1 MPRRKETKVL
11 LTLEEVR
18 AAFEQQSSLSVKDA
32 LSIIHE
38 AQFLM
43 NLEPNVVAV
52 PPRAS
57 TYVFGDIHGQFYDL
71 MQLMDAAEVATLA
84 ERDAQLVFLGD
95 YVDRGAFSCEVILY
109 LLLLKIRFSDKVVLL
124 RGNHECESISSFY
137 GFRNEC
143 RVKYGISAYYHFLS
157 CFQSMPVAGLLS
169 TSQGE
174 ILCVH
179 GGLSPEMKTIDDI
192 QAIDRRREIPTDGLL
207 CDLLW
212 ADPKGFSGNEEE
224 MEMDTEAIWE
234 PNQARGCSYY
244 FNAAATF
251 EFLATNNLLSM
262 LRAHEYEDEGFTFH
276 FNSTECKILDK
287 RTDKSMPPLITVFSA
302 PNYCDSYGNAAAY
315 LLFKNEPFSWEI
327 QQIKTVGHPAPPIAS
342 AERGSDM
349 WRLFNQTLPFLPAS
363 KEFFDEVLW
372 LSDRQRAETR
382 IPSGLNA
389 STTSHS
395 AMHMKATS
403 TELSHEDPADRRRRL
418 TSEMHPQA
426 IRKVLDDEVNKW
438 ELVEDKTSPSGRE
451 SPPRIHRRPSL
462 SSMECNVEEAKI
474 DERPNLL
481 TIQELDTIKL
491 MFSLM
496 DTDGSLE
503 LSSAKVSQFILN
515 ILGEKISS
523 ADADR
528 YFDALDYDRNGVV
541 DFADILSWIAVMKA
555 NHNNRE
561 SDGILS
567 WSTVNTC
574 VRMTVRVVNSQNLL
588 LWLAF
593 GCLLRDFVVP
603 KQRKVIK
610 SSSIRLL
617 GSVSL
622 VLYMLGLL
630 SRDGAG
636 QERIWSRV
644 LSLQKTIGVTLQK
657 LGLK

>member
-1 MPRRKETKVL
+1 MRRRETKVL
-11 LTLEEVR
+11 LALTEVR
-18 AAFEQQSSLSVKDA
+18 EAFEQQSPLAVKDA

-52 PPRAS
+52 PHKAS
-57 TYVFGDIHGQFYDL
+57 TFVFGDIHGQFYDL
-71 MQLMDAAEVATLA
+71 MQLMDAAEAATL
-84 ERDAQLVFLGD
+84 EKRDAQLVFLGD
-95 YVDRGAFSCEVILY
+95 YVDRGAFSCEVMLY
-109 LLLLKIRFSDKVVLL
+109 LLLLKIRFPDKVVLL

-143 RVKYGISAYYHFLS
+143 RAKYGISAYYHFLS

-169 TSQGE
+169 TSRGK

-179 GGLSPEMKTIDDI
+179 GGLSPELKTIEDI

-212 ADPKGFSGNEEE
+212 SDPKDPSGNEEE
-224 MEMDTEAIWE
+224 VGQDTKATWE

-251 EFLATNNLLSM
+251 EFLTTNNLLSI

-276 FNSTECKILDK
+276 FNSTECKKLDK
-287 RTDKSMPPLITVFSA
+287 REDKSMPPLITVFSA
-302 PNYCDSYGNAAAY
+302 PNYCDSYGNTAAY
-315 LLFKNEPFSWEI
+315 LLFRNEPFSWEI

-342 AERGSDM
+342 TERGSDM

-363 KEFFDEVLW
+363 KEFFDEILW
-372 LSDRQRAETR
+372 LSDRQRAEKRVT
-382 IPSGLNA
+382 
-389 STTSHS
+389 TTSSIGNS
-395 AMHMKATS
+395 AGNTKISS
-403 TELSHEDPADRRRRL
+403 TELSHEDSADRRRRL

-438 ELVEDKTSPSGRE
+438 ELVEDKTSPSGLE

-462 SSMECNVEEAKI
+462 SSMEGNINETKT

-481 TIQELDTIKL
+481 TSQELDTIKL
-491 MFSLM
+491 IFSLM

-503 LSSAKVSQFILN
+503 LSSGKVSQFILN

-528 YFDALDYDRNGVV
+528 YLDALDYDRNGVV
-541 DFADILSWIAVMKA
+541 DFVDILSWIAVMKA

-561 SDGILS
+561 SNGIVS
-567 WSTVNTC
+567 WSTVHMC
-574 VRMTVRVVNSQNLL
+574 MRLMIRVVKSRKFL

-593 GCLLRDFVVP
+593 GCLLRDIIVP

-617 GSVSL
+617 GSASL

-630 SRDGAG
+630 SRGDAG
-636 QERIWSRV
+636 QGRIWSRV
-644 LSLQKTIGVTLQK
+644 LSLQHKVGTTLQK

>member
-1 MPRRKETKVL
+1 MPRRRETKVL
-11 LTLEEVR
+11 LTLAEVR
-18 AAFEQQSSLSVKDA
+18 AAFEQQTPLAVKDA

-43 NLEPNVVAV
+43 NLEVNVVAV
-52 PPRAS
+52 PPKAS

-84 ERDAQLVFLGD
+84 ERDVQLVFLGD
-95 YVDRGAFSCEVILY
+95 YVDRGAFSCEVMLY

-143 RVKYGISAYYHFLS
+143 RGKYGISAYYHFLS
-157 CFQSMPVAGLLS
+157 CFQSMPVAALLS
-169 TSQGE
+169 TSRGK

-179 GGLSPEMKTIDDI
+179 GGLSPELKSIEDI
-192 QAIDRRREIPTDGLL
+192 QAIDRRREVPTDGLL

-212 ADPKGFSGNEEE
+212 SDPKDPGGNEEDLE
-224 MEMDTEAIWE
+224 LNTEATWE

-251 EFLATNNLLSM
+251 EFLVTNNLLSM

-276 FNSTECKILDK
+276 FNSMECKKLDK
-287 RTDKSMPPLITVFSA
+287 REDKSMPPLITVFSA
-302 PNYCDSYGNAAAY
+302 PNYCDSYGNTAAY
-315 LLFKNEPFSWEI
+315 LLFRNEPFSWEI
-327 QQIKTVGHPAPPIAS
+327 QQIRTVGHPAPPIAS

-363 KEFFDEVLW
+363 KEFFEEVLW
-372 LSDRQRAETR
+372 LADGQRAKK
-382 IPSGLNA
+382 SVA
-389 STTSHS
+389 SNPNGSVTDHS
-395 AMHMKATS
+395 AEHTKATS
-403 TELSHEDPADRRRRL
+403 TELGHEDPADRRRRL

-438 ELVEDKTSPSGRE
+438 ELVEDNTSPSGRE

-462 SSMECNVEEAKI
+462 SSMESDVKETKT

-481 TIQELDTIKL
+481 TTQELDTIKL

-528 YFDALDYDRNGVV
+528 YLDALDYDRNGVV

-555 NHNNRE
+555 NHNKRE
-561 SDGILS
+561 SSGILS
-567 WSTVNTC
+567 WSAVQTGM
-574 VRMTVRVVNSQNLL
+574 RMMIREFNSRKIL

-593 GCLLRDFVVP
+593 SCLLRDIIVP

-617 GSVSL
+617 GSASL
-622 VLYMLGLL
+622 VLYMMGLL
-630 SRDGAG
+630 SGKDAG
-636 QERIWSRV
+636 EGRIWSKV
-644 LSLQKTIGVTLQK
+644 LYLQHKIGTTLQK